1 MLPQKRQD
9 LRHLTRRERGNQVS
23 ALDFGLSV
31 STACDK
37 NYIQFPAEAL
47 GDDPGHWYSAPG
59 DSQNESI
66 LTSLLE
72 QALQ

>member
-1 MLPQKRQD
+1 M
-9 LRHLTRRERGNQVS
+9 S